1 MSVTG
6 PRFRGLESRSVR
18 RCILLRA
25 IDSELW
31 VAESPLRFLGLE
43 MGARMTVVRL
53 PDGTLFLH
61 SPVALT
67 PDLQS
72 EVEALGAVRYLVAP
86 NKLHHLYVGDWIK
99 AFPEATFYA
108 PPGLEE
114 KRRDLD
120 CRNVLGDTP
129 EAGWTGTLDQVF
141 VEGFPFASEIA
152 FYHRP
157 TKTFIATDLAFNV
170 GESSPPLTR
179 AFFHLAR
186 TYGRL
191 SPTLLERVLVRDK
204 TAFRRSLDRILE
216 WPFERVIVSHGEIS
230 ESGGRDQLK
239 QGYAW
244 VY

>member
-1 MSVTG
+1 M
-6 PRFRGLESRSVR
+6 LRS
-18 RCILLRA
+18 

-31 VAESPLRFLGLE
+31 VADSPLRFLGLE
-43 MGARMTVVRL
+43 VGARMTVVRL
-53 PDGTLFLH
+53 PDGTLFVH
-61 SPVALT
+61 SPVTLT
-67 PDLQS
+67 PSLQR
-72 EVEALGAVRYLVAP
+72 EIEALGEVRHLVAP

-108 PPGLEE
+108 PTGLAE
-114 KRRDLD
+114 KRGDLN
-120 CRNVLGDTP
+120 CQNVLGDKA
-129 EAGWTGTLDQVF
+129 EQGWAGTIDQV
-141 VEGFPFASEIA
+141 VLAGFPFASEVD

-157 TKTFIATDLAFNV
+157 TQTLIATDLAFNV

-191 SPTLLERVLVRDK
+191 SPTPLERVLVRDR

-216 WPFERVIVSHGEIS
+216 WPFERVIVSHGDIS
-230 ESGGRDQLK
+230 ESGGREQLK

-244 VY
+244 VF